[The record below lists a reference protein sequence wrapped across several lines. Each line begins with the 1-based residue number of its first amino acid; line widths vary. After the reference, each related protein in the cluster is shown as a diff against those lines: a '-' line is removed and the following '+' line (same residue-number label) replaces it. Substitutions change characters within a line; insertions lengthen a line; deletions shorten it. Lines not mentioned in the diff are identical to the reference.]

1 MTTREEQ
8 TRRRGSSFRGQL
20 EQEIKVRLASSTK
33 VSAPNSTP
41 RAQGRW
47 WEERW
52 HPSPLFL
59 PTPPTHPHD
68 TEAHQHHSGSL
79 GLECEW
85 LGALS
90 FHSRWHS
97 PSPSVLPWDPTGWVQ
112 PDQGDPGPGPEGY
125 HSTAAWLY
133 LTASCSPT
141 LQDPQLPTWP
151 GSLYGLCRVWDGHM
165 SRNAKFVSATLP

>member
-47 WEERW
+47 WEESW

-59 PTPPTHPHD
+59 PSLLPIHMTLRHINT
-68 TEAHQHHSGSL
+68 TQAAWGSRVN
-79 GLECEW
+79 GWE
-85 LGALS
+85 
-90 FHSRWHS
+90 
-97 PSPSVLPWDPTGWVQ
+97 PSPFTAGDTARHPLYYPGTPQGGCSLTRGIQVRGQRGTTALLRGSISPLP
-112 PDQGDPGPGPEGY
+112 
-125 HSTAAWLY
+125 AAL
-133 LTASCSPT
+133 
-141 LQDPQLPTWP
+141 
-151 GSLYGLCRVWDGHM
+151 LCRIPSSPHGLALCMGYAECGMV
-165 SRNAKFVSATLP
+165 T